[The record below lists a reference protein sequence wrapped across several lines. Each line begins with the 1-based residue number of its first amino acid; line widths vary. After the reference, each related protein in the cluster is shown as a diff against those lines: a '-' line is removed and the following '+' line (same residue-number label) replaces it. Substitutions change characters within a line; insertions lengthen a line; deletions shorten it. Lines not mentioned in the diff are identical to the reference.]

1 MMMMMMMMMSL
12 LRGVVLMSG
21 HHIVVGQVLQ
31 VCHQAIVSD
40 SSLATGKH
48 QKLLDSCLCLV

>member
-1 MMMMMMMMMSL
+1 MMMMMSL

-48 QKLLDSCLCLV
+48 QKTMSQFE